1 MIVALCGGVGAA
13 RLLRGMERAVGGASI
28 TAVVNT
34 GDDTERFGL
43 HVSPDLDT
51 VMYTLAGR
59 VDDGRG
65 WGLAGETWT
74 VMDALEELGG
84 PTWFRL
90 GDTDLATHFLRTE
103 RLATGATLTEVTA
116 ELCRSF
122 GVGPRLLPVTDDR
135 LRTMVRLRDGDEV
148 PFQDYFVRLR
158 HAVPVS
164 GVRFDGA
171 GAARPGPAVLD
182 ALASADTIVVCPSN
196 PVVSIG
202 PLLAVPGVLDM
213 LRQRRESVVGISP
226 LVGGAALKGPADRM
240 MVELGG
246 EASSAG
252 IARGYAPWMGTL
264 VIDETDASDAPDVE
278 AAGVR
283 CHVAPTVMTTV
294 DAAAR
299 LSEAAL
305 GAVGSR

>member
-59 VDDGRG
+59 VDDVRG

-74 VMDALEELGG
+74 VMDALEALGG

-103 RLATGATLTEVTA
+103 QLAAGATLTEVTA

-171 GAARPGPAVLD
+171 EGARPGPAVLD

-252 IARGYAPWMGTL
+252 VARGYAPWMGTL